1 MTERVRRRVVVAFVV
16 SFCMAAIFGT
26 MALCMRT
33 YRRAPFACLSAF
45 CEKMVAEYPETEQAI
60 LNVLKQQ
67 SDDSD
72 GYFGGYD
79 SEKEE
84 NAFGEQS
91 GYYSGEKDENVFGEQ
106 SNYSGEE
113 KGGNTFLKQY
123 GYRDEDFSQNMPLSF
138 IALFA
143 AIIMLA
149 VCGFFFLWLYLI
161 KYNRTRIAELTDY
174 LERINLGGA
183 DVSLL
188 AKEDEF
194 SHLQDELYKTVTEL
208 YYTKEQAVRTKL
220 NYADN
225 LANIAHQLKT
235 PITAA
240 FLSLSA
246 ISRFYTEMRNKFC
259 NQVELDFMQ
268 ILSQNEENAE
278 HIRNQLERL
287 QHLEE
292 ALLTLSKIDAG
303 VLKLEYADVDIYTVL
318 NLAADN
324 MNDLFQQRNISISI
338 PEKGCVTFKG
348 DLEWFMEAIMNLM
361 KNCMEHSPQNGTI
374 YCDYAV
380 NPLYAKI
387 QIWDEGKGFEEKDIP
402 HLFERFYRGNSYS
415 ENDYHGNS
423 YSENGYCENTIHVTN
438 HDTHKN
444 DTGVGIGLSLSR
456 AIIELHNG
464 TITAH
469 NLPQGGA
476 CFEIKIYC
484 H

>member
-1 MTERVRRRVVVAFVV
+1 MTERVRRRLVMAFVM
-16 SFCMAAIFGT
+16 SFCVVAIFGT
-26 MALCMRT
+26 MALCMRA

-45 CEKMVAEYPETEQAI
+45 CEKMIAEYPETEQAI

-72 GYFGGYD
+72 GYD
-79 SEKEE
+79 LEKEK

-106 SNYSGEE
+106 SNYCGKE

-138 IALFA
+138 IVLFA

-149 VCGFFFLWLYLI
+149 VCGFFFLWFYLV

-188 AKEDEF
+188 VKEDEF

-208 YYTKEQAVRTKL
+208 YHTKEQAVRTKL

-278 HIRNQLERL
+278 RIRNQLERL

-338 PEKGCVTFKG
+338 PEKGCVMFKG
-348 DLEWFMEAIMNLM
+348 DLEWFMEAVMNLL

-374 YCDYAV
+374 YCDYAA

-415 ENDYHGNS
+415 ENDYHGKS
-423 YSENGYCENTIHVTN
+423 YSENGYCENTLHVTN
-438 HDTHKN
+438 HDTREN
-444 DTGVGIGLSLSR
+444 DTGVGMGLSLSR
-456 AIIELHNG
+456 AIVELHNG